1 LINVLYYSVQS
12 KGERKKVTSYPN
24 LLSAGEIGTLEL
36 PNRLFQTAMGTNLAN
51 PDGTISDESV
61 EFYAARAAGGAALL
75 TMGAVGVSYP
85 RGQCQ
90 TNQVGISDH
99 HFLPGLR
106 RMTDAVHRNGG
117 RISAQLHHGG
127 TSSACDIAAG
137 VPLLCSSL
145 PLPRAS
151 EEGPGRDMFELLF
164 PEELA
169 LSAISHAAPPPQF
182 KEADQGDIARL
193 ISDFAD
199 GAARAVEAGFDA
211 IELHAGHSYI
221 INSFLSPA
229 ENRRRDGYGGS
240 LQNRARLMREVI
252 EAIRERIGRDFPMLC
267 KINAAEFYI
276 EGGIKL
282 DDARVTAGV
291 AEKAGADA
299 ITVSTIHDY
308 RVAKALFS
316 SFLPHEPA
324 KLIPYAAGVK
334 EAVSVPVVTVGRIDP
349 DVADR
354 AIAEG
359 KFDFMA
365 MGRKQIADADF
376 ARHLS
381 TGGIR
386 AVRPCLYDYR
396 CLSQAMLHQPL
407 RCAVNA
413 DVGFE
418 KDQLLRPA
426 KTARQVV
433 VVGGGPAGMEAA
445 RRLALRRHSVTLLEA
460 TAELGGTARMAAIA
474 YAPNGHLVQ
483 WLQDQMAELNVDVKL
498 NSFASLDTIRALHP
512 DAVIV
517 ATGATQ
523 PSPPLEGQQLP
534 HVHDFSSLRPLLRS
548 VDGGENNEP
557 VVIIGGDLVGM
568 QLAEFFQQKGRQVAL
583 VDDAPQLGWGLSPA
597 RRSVMLAEMDET
609 EMVLHPGVTAIRIEP
624 EAVALTDGQGEEIRL
639 PAGTVIIAK
648 GAAPNPVLFDQLHG
662 VGFEAYTIGDCKEI
676 GYIHGAVRTAADVAA
691 RI

>member
-1 LINVLYYSVQS
+1 
-12 KGERKKVTSYPN
+12 
-24 LLSAGEIGTLEL
+24 
-36 PNRLFQTAMGTNLAN
+36 MGTNLAN

-90 TNQVGISDH
+90 TNQVGISHD
-99 HFLPGLR
+99 HFLAGLR

-117 RISAQLHHGG
+117 RISAQLHQGG

-137 VPLLCSSL
+137 VPLLCPSL
-145 PLPRAS
+145 PLPPAS
-151 EEGPGRDMFELLF
+151 QEGPGRPMFELLF
-164 PEELA
+164 PVELA
-169 LSAISHAAPPPQF
+169 NSAISHTAPPTRF
-182 KEADQGDIARL
+182 KEMDEGDIAQL

-229 ENRRRDGYGGS
+229 ENRRRDGYGSSPG
-240 LQNRARLMREVI
+240 NRARLMREVI
-252 EAIRERIGRDFPMLC
+252 EAVRERIGRDFPMLC

-276 EGGIKL
+276 EGGITL
-282 DDARVTAGV
+282 DDARTTAGV

-324 KLIPYAAGVK
+324 KLIPYAAAVK

-354 AIAEG
+354 AIAER

-365 MGRKQIADADF
+365 MGRKQIADAGF

-381 TGGIR
+381 RGGVR
-386 AVRPCLYDYR
+386 AVRPCIYDYR

-426 KTARQVV
+426 EAARRVV

-445 RRLALRRHSVTLLEA
+445 RRLARRGHAVTLLEA
-460 TAELGGTARMAAIA
+460 SAELGGTARMAAIT
-474 YAPNGHLVQ
+474 YEPNGHLLD
-483 WLQDQMAELNVDVKL
+483 WLQDQLAELNIDVKL
-498 NSFASLDTIRALHP
+498 NSPASIDTIRGLHP

-523 PSPPLEGQQLP
+523 HPPQLEGRQLP
-534 HVHDFSSLRPLLRS
+534 HVHDLSSLSPLLRS
-548 VDGGENNEP
+548 VDGGEHSEP

-568 QLAEFFQQKGRQVAL
+568 QLAEFFHRKGRKVAV
-583 VDDAPQLGWGLSPA
+583 VDHAAQLGWGLSPA

-609 EMVLHPGVTAIRIEP
+609 DVVLHPGAAAIRIEP
-624 EAVALTDGQGEEIRL
+624 GAVALTDDQGEEIRL
-639 PAGTVIIAK
+639 PAQTVIIAT
-648 GAAPNPVLFDQLHG
+648 GAAPNHVLFDRLREA
-662 VGFEAYTIGDCKEI
+662 GFEVYIIGDCAGM

-691 RI
+691 KI